1 MTPNYGE
8 LTAGL
13 GETWRMEGVAFKP
26 HACGTMAQPFIDC
39 AIRLGSRGVT
49 ARQIRAIE
57 CNVGEGTVHRLW
69 EPVAEKHAP
78 STAYSA
84 KFSVP
89 YCIAVGLLD
98 GAAGLAQFTEERVA
112 DTATRALAAK
122 VAYRIDP
129 ANEYPAN
136 YSGHLRATLESGE
149 VIEIEQPHL
158 RGGRR
163 EPLKQAELEAKFL
176 ANAAHGG
183 WPEARARELKD
194 WCSLAFSAPTLAVPA
209 VARH

>member
-1 MTPNYGE
+1 
-8 LTAGL
+8 
-13 GETWRMEGVAFKP
+13 MENIAFKP
-26 HACGTMAQPFIDC
+26 YACGTMAQPFIDC
-39 AIRLGSRGVT
+39 AIRLGERGVT
-49 ARQIRAIE
+49 AEQIRAIE

-69 EPVAEKHAP
+69 EPALEKHAP

-89 YCIAVGLLD
+89 YCIAVGVLD

-112 DTATRALAAK
+112 DPAVRALAAK
-122 VAYRIDP
+122 VGYRIDP

-136 YSGHLRATLESGE
+136 YSGHLRTTLENGE

-163 EPLKQAELEAKFL
+163 EPLSQAELEAKFF

-183 WPEARARELKD
+183 WPEARARKLMD
-194 WCSLAFSAPTLAVPA
+194 WCGEAFTAPTLAGLA
-209 VARH
+209 AAGR